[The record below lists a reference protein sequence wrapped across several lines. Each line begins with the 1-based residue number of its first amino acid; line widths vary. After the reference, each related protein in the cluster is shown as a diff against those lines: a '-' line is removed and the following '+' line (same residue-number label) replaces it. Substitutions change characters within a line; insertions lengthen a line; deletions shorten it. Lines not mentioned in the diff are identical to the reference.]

1 MIDPIDTTGSAS
13 GSAATPRAGLADLVN
28 HLDCMVFRFRN
39 DAALSVEYVS
49 AGALALTGRTPAEL
63 AAAGAGY
70 QALLPDGRADRV
82 AASQAGEEHGGHYRL
97 DYRLQRADGTVRCVK
112 ERGWVV
118 RDAAGAVT
126 HFEGFAEDVTE
137 QREQRD
143 SALRE
148 ALADAL
154 TGLPN
159 RRAVHQ
165 AISSALLNAEC
176 SRGNVAVVFLDLDD
190 FKGVNDS
197 LGHEVGDRLL
207 QVTAQRISASVRYGD
222 VVARLGGD
230 EFVLLMGGFHTR
242 EDLTLVLHRVRAA
255 VAAPWQS
262 GRHHLQVCCSMG
274 VATFPADGRTVDQ
287 LLRNADAAMYEAKQ
301 AGRNR
306 VHFFT
311 AELNRAIVTRVTVE
325 QRLRNALSREQL
337 QLHYQP
343 RVDAATGRI
352 VGAEALLRWQLPRQG
367 LIMPSRFIAVAEET
381 GLIVPIGEW
390 VLHSA
395 CRQAMA
401 WRVEGLPPVVV
412 SVNVSPRQIREGN
425 IVATIAAALHDS
437 GLPPHLLQIELT
449 ESMAMQGAEGV
460 IALLAEIRALGVQIA
475 IDDFGTGYS
484 SLSYLKRFPIDQ
496 LKVDRSFVTDLP
508 DDREDKAIVRA
519 IVTLGHELG
528 LRVVAEGVE
537 RAPQAEFLRDSGCDE
552 LQGYLFGRP
561 VLADEFIH
569 LLVPR
574 GVDAPMVALQ
584 A

>member
-1 MIDPIDTTGSAS
+1 MAS
-13 GSAATPRAGLADLVN
+13 SQGLPVVTPRPGLAELVDC
-28 HLDCMVFRFRN
+28 LDCMVFRCRN
-39 DAALSVEYVS
+39 DPALTVEYAS
-49 AGALALTGRTPAEL
+49 AGALTLTGHSPAQLGVAGGTSYQGLLLDAPVDRL
-63 AAAGAGY
+63 AIAQSSDAG
-70 QALLPDGRADRV
+70 
-82 AASQAGEEHGGHYRL
+82 HGDHYRL
-97 DYRLQRADGTVRCVK
+97 DYRLQRADGEIRCVK
-112 ERGWVV
+112 ERGWLV

-126 HFEGFAEDVTE
+126 HFEGFAEDITE
-137 QREQRD
+137 QRQQRE
-143 SALRE
+143 SAIRE
-148 ALADAL
+148 AMADAL
-154 TGLPN
+154 TGLLN
-159 RRAVHQ
+159 RRAVEI
-165 AISSALLNAEC
+165 AWCTALLNAEC
-176 SRGNVAVVFLDLDD
+176 SRGNVAVAFLDLDD

-197 LGHEVGDRLL
+197 LGHEAGDRLL
-207 QVTAQRISASVRYGD
+207 QVTAQRISASVRHGD

-230 EFVLLMGGFHTR
+230 EFVLLMCGFHSR
-242 EDLTLVLHRVRAA
+242 EELTLVLQRVRAA
-255 VAAPWQS
+255 VAVPWQS
-262 GRHHLQVCCSMG
+262 GRHRLQVSCSMG

-301 AGRNR
+301 TGRNR

-311 AELNRAIVTRVTVE
+311 AELNRAIVTRVTIE
-325 QRLRNALSREQL
+325 QRLRNALSRDQL

-352 VGAEALLRWQLPRQG
+352 VAAEALLRWQLPRQG
-367 LIMPSRFIAVAEET
+367 LIMPGRFISVAEET

-401 WRVEGLPPVVV
+401 WEVEGLPPVII

-425 IVATIAAALHDS
+425 IVASIAAALRDS
-437 GLPPHLLQIELT
+437 GLPPRLLQIELT

-460 IALLAEIRALGVQIA
+460 IAMLGEIRALGVQIA

-496 LKVDRSFVTDLP
+496 LKVDRSFVADLP
-508 DDREDKAIVRA
+508 EKREDKAIVRA

-537 RAPQAEFLRDSGCDE
+537 TAPQAEFLRASGCDE
-552 LQGYLFGRP
+552 LQGYFFGRP
-561 VLADEFIH
+561 IAAGEFIH

-574 GVDAPMVALQ
+574 ELDALGEALQ